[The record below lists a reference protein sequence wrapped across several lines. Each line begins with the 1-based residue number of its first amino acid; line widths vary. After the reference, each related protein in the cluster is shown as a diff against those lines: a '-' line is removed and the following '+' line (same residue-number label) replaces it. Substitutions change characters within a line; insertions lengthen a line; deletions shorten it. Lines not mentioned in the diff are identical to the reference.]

1 QTFCVL
7 AGSLQRGRQAFS
19 VCSRN
24 VYEDEQLLHLVRG
37 SLVALQPII
46 PPARH
51 LPGRYLEDYIP
62 DPAAIVL
69 ITKRDQG
76 FKVFLQI
83 RGVIVDRFVLC
94 VRIPFA
100 VETPHSSE
108 APSSPYPSK

>member
-1 QTFCVL
+1 M
-7 AGSLQRGRQAFS
+7 
-19 VCSRN
+19 
-24 VYEDEQLLHLVRG
+24 LHLVRG
-37 SLVALQPII
+37 SRVVLEPII
-46 PPARH
+46 PLDRH
-51 LPGRYLEDYIP
+51 FAGRYIEDYIP
-62 DPAAIVL
+62 EPAAIVL